1 MEHESEH
8 IKIDRL
14 IAMITSLASL
24 DFSTRIDHLM
34 GDGNPLDTMA
44 IGLNMLSEELEVNVV
59 ERARL
64 AANKLE
70 LEEVIVKMNEFN
82 YALNSSSIVVVI
94 DIKGGVI
101 YVNDKFCE
109 ISKYSKEELLEQN
122 QRIVNSGYHPKEFW
136 VEMWRTILKGKTW
149 TNEIKNRAKDG
160 SIYWVNTTIVPFLD
174 QHDLP
179 YKFMAISSDITEKK
193 LFDQQILNT
202 IISRQEKDREVFAED
217 LHEGI
222 AQSLAA
228 LMLQIGVIE
237 LKVKDHEDAPLQ
249 ESIDFIK
256 SYIQESI
263 QNTRVMATSLM
274 PRMMMQYGIEPSLRS
289 YISNIQKDGIR
300 FIQFSYTIS
309 SKIKKDIEI
318 TLYRIIVSLIDKV
331 SVNIVNSI
339 FISISSSDSQDLIVA
354 VNVKCCSEN
363 INACLLESFD
373 FDHHKK
379 HIEILGGYFR
389 LLRQKGSLNLK
400 IKFE

>member
-1 MEHESEH
+1 
-8 IKIDRL
+8 
-14 IAMITSLASL
+14 
-24 DFSTRIDHLM
+24 
-34 GDGNPLDTMA
+34 
-44 IGLNMLSEELEVNVV
+44 
-59 ERARL
+59 
-64 AANKLE
+64 
-70 LEEVIVKMNEFN
+70 
-82 YALNSSSIVVVI
+82 
-94 DIKGGVI
+94 
-101 YVNDKFCE
+101 
-109 ISKYSKEELLEQN
+109 
-122 QRIVNSGYHPKEFW
+122 
-136 VEMWRTILKGKTW
+136 
-149 TNEIKNRAKDG
+149 
-160 SIYWVNTTIVPFLD
+160 
-174 QHDLP
+174 
-179 YKFMAISSDITEKK
+179 MAISSDITEKK

-237 LKVKDHEDAPLQ
+237 LKVKGHEDAQLQ

-300 FIQFSYTIS
+300 FIQFNCTIS
-309 SKIKKDIEI
+309 FKIEKDIEI

-339 FISISSSDSQDLIVA
+339 VISISSSDSQGLIVA

-363 INACLLESFD
+363 IDACLLESFD

-379 HIEILGGYFR
+379 RIEILGGYFR

-400 IKFE
+400 IKFV

>member
-1 MEHESEH
+1 MAKVDE
-8 IKIDRL
+8 KIL
-14 IAMITSLASL
+14 NQLAEVISSVAAL
-24 DFSTRIDHLM
+24 DFTKKIEGTK
-34 GDGNPLDTMA
+34 GDGTALDTIA
-44 IGLNMLSEELEVNVV
+44 IGLNMLSEELEGSVV
-59 ERARL
+59 SIEVL
-64 AANKLE
+64 QDKNIE
-70 LEEVIVKMNEFN
+70 LQDAILKMNEFN
-82 YALNSSSIVVVI
+82 HALNSSSIVVVTDFKG
-94 DIKGGVI
+94 DII
-101 YVNDKFCE
+101 HVNDKFCE
-109 ISKYSKEELLEQN
+109 ISKFTEEEVLGQN
-122 QRIVNSGYHPKEFW
+122 QRIVNSRYYPKEFRFKF
-136 VEMWRTILKGKTW
+136 WRTILKGKVFKD
-149 TNEIKNRAKDG
+149 EFKNRAKDG
-160 SIYWVNTTIVPFLD
+160 SIYWMNITIVPFIEA
-174 QHDLP
+174 HGKP
-179 YKFMAISSDITEKK
+179 YKFMAIGSDITEQK
-193 LFDQQILNT
+193 LLDQQLLNS
-202 IISRQEKDREVFAED
+202 IISNQENDREVFAED

-237 LKVKDHEDAPLQ
+237 LKVRDNKDPQLQ

-256 SYIQESI
+256 TYILESI
-263 QNTRVMATSLM
+263 ENTRVMATGLM

-300 FIQFSYTIS
+300 FIQFNCTIS
-309 SKIKKDIEI
+309 FKIEKDIEI

-339 FISISSSDSQDLIVA
+339 VISISSSDSQDLIVA

-363 INACLLESFD
+363 IDACLLESFD

>member
-1 MEHESEH
+1 MAKVDE
-8 IKIDRL
+8 KIL
-14 IAMITSLASL
+14 NQLAEVISSVAAL
-24 DFSTRIDHLM
+24 DFTKKIEGTK
-34 GDGNPLDTMA
+34 GDGTALDTIA
-44 IGLNMLSEELEVNVV
+44 IGLNMLSEELEGSVV
-59 ERARL
+59 SIEVL
-64 AANKLE
+64 QDKNIE
-70 LEEVIVKMNEFN
+70 LQDAILKMNEFN
-82 YALNSSSIVVVI
+82 HALNSSSIVVVI

-237 LKVKDHEDAPLQ
+237 LKVKDHEDAQLQ

-300 FIQFSYTIS
+300 FIQFSCTIS
-309 SKIKKDIEI
+309 SKIEKDIEI

-339 FISISSSDSQDLIVA
+339 VVSISSSDSQGLIVA